1 MQAWTYASREEAQL
15 VIDAITLA
23 QGATETLTL
32 DGVRF
37 EHVRKTWAHPIELAD
52 GEWAVPHKARLDAIG
67 GLDVVVRGEKVRVK
81 PESARREIEDAQ
93 RRER

>member
-1 MQAWTYASREEAQL
+1 MQAWTYATQAEARL

-32 DGVRF
+32 DGVSF
-37 EHVRKTWAHPIELAD
+37 TAPRKTWAYPIELLD
-52 GEWAVPHKARLDAIG
+52 GTWAVPHKKRLDAIG
-67 GLDVVVRGEKVRVK
+67 GIDVVVRGEKVRVK
-81 PESARREIEDAQ
+81 PEAAQREIEDAQ